1 MLYIWES
8 KKKYQ
13 PNLSFNILI
22 KFQAF
27 DFEYQDNKGYKV
39 SIFKCQYQMQWSDL
53 DVLKKNHNWSLKK
66 FHVKKINLGP
76 GLVNFYSPPLSVGFA
91 VLADNRELISSHWRL
106 MSLLTLPASGQ
117 IIPLFYIWTLLVF
130 SYFFITTFYL
140 RHAGGFTLMKWL
152 IEFCQCS
159 LELGIRFSLDMPQ
172 RLVVVNIIRIQ
183 VVWNI

>member
-1 MLYIWES
+1 MYIWES

-22 KFQAF
+22 KFRLLIL
-27 DFEYQDNKGYKV
+27 NIKITRVHKV

-53 DVLKKNHNWSLKK
+53 DVLEKNHYWSLKK

-76 GLVNFYSPPLSVGFA
+76 GMVNFYSPPLSVGFA

-130 SYFFITTFYL
+130 SYFLSQHFIL
-140 RHAGGFTLMKWL
+140 GKPKAGGFTLMKW
-152 IEFCQCS
+152 
-159 LELGIRFSLDMPQ
+159 
-172 RLVVVNIIRIQ
+172 
-183 VVWNI
+183 

>member
-1 MLYIWES
+1 
-8 KKKYQ
+8 
-13 PNLSFNILI
+13 
-22 KFQAF
+22 
-27 DFEYQDNKGYKV
+27 
-39 SIFKCQYQMQWSDL
+39 
-53 DVLKKNHNWSLKK
+53 
-66 FHVKKINLGP
+66 
-76 GLVNFYSPPLSVGFA
+76 
-91 VLADNRELISSHWRL
+91 

-183 VVWNI
+183 VV